1 MSTAIKMGVRLA
13 MAALFTLSSTC
24 ALAHTQFNYD
34 GIYARLK
41 KSEKA
46 DFSHVTLAFSLRN
59 SADGSACQVDAVRIV
74 TDITDEPM
82 GMAANG
88 ELTMPFSELLNNRK
102 ALIKIIQP
110 ANAAPCDLSMNIRS
124 KIALESRLSMM
135 QIMQLQRQFDGL
147 LDSLAGLGKYFLPE
161 VKGITLHFANEAQL
175 MEAPAAIERLVS
187 CQGTRCE
194 IDLRHYASKYQV
206 AKEDDV
212 DAIMANK
219 AQDALLAPLQLQF
232 KQAPLQATPW
242 IAAGD

>member
-1 MSTAIKMGVRLA
+1 MNTRTRSVLCLGLA
-13 MAALFTLSSTC
+13 SVLALSSLS
-24 ALAHTQFNYD
+24 ASANTQFNYD
-34 GIYARLK
+34 GIYGRLK

-46 DFSHVTLAFSLRN
+46 EFSHVTLAFSLQN
-59 SADGSACQVDAVRIV
+59 SHDGSACQVDAVRIV

-82 GMAANG
+82 GMAGNG
-88 ELTMPFSELLNNRK
+88 ELNMPFSELLNNRK

-110 ANAAPCDLSMNIRS
+110 ANAAPCDLSMKIRS

-161 VKGITLHFANEAQL
+161 VKGITLHFASEAQL
-175 MEAPAAIERLVS
+175 IEAPAAIERLVS

-194 IDLRHYASKYQV
+194 IDLRQYANKYQV
-206 AKEDDV
+206 VKDD
-212 DAIMANK
+212 DPEALQANK